1 MVASLS
7 SLAQPALECFY
18 RGSVDRAF
26 MIDRLEGIRLGQD
39 IDFVERLRA
48 VQAFPVMDGPV
59 FEIKLKAVVVFLKE
73 VRTPAK
79 GTHDRVHHLSS
90 DFRPS
95 AGRRERENHVPCAL
109 GCACGIRAG
118 PGRQNTTVETSFE
131 IKYTVIS

>member
-1 MVASLS
+1 M
-7 SLAQPALECFY
+7 
-18 RGSVDRAF
+18 DRVF
-26 MIDRLEGIRLGQD
+26 IIDRLEGIRRGQD

-48 VQAFPVMDGPV
+48 VQAFPMMDGPV

-73 VRTPAK
+73 IRTPAK

-95 AGRRERENHVPCAL
+95 ASGRERENHFSCARVP
-109 GCACGIRAG
+109 RAEFAPG
-118 PGRQNTTVETSFE
+118 PDRKKGLPLTSIE